1 MAGGKGGSTTSTVEV
16 PQYIEDAARRNLERA
31 DLISQ
36 IGYVPYFGPDVAAFT
51 PQQEAAFAG
60 TQQLAGAFGTPT
72 AANIGV
78 PAPQTFAGGVRGYS
92 SAPMFEQAQ
101 FELGRRRPAQ
111 KAFID
116 SLFID
121 PFSGAFN
128 PISTTPLDMGEVVD
142 TTTTTTPVTTTT
154 TTGVGGGPTPVIADD
169 FGNRGGVKVVNLGG
183 TDFAI
188 GGTALDLAGQ
198 PVDSLTDQEL
208 KYLADLGLAGT
219 VDFGLNDGTTFVP
232 FGDQPVFDEKGLD
245 VSEQN
250 ALRSRINAIRNLENE
265 RNRQRAS
272 GYGAEAASTGQSV
285 ADLARAVEA
294 ERDQRFGVTR
304 GGTATQYAG
313 GGIGDFYDP
322 RAGAFGQATATDIG
336 EGSFTADLTRSL
348 TDPNYNPE
356 GTVLSRALGDISFGN
371 IFGQPSQ
378 QAQNRYI
385 QEVRQRQLASDN
397 AAQRR
402 ESELVNLISGV
413 GGQGLLDSGVELAG
427 DQTMALERQFGTLTT
442 SEVVDQ
448 ANLEQKSIPL
458 GKGGKDQT
466 RKVLDKAAQEGNL
479 GAYVDSFMDKYG
491 GNLNQFQQDTGISN
505 AVMKDI
511 EKIAAAKGQ

>member
-31 DLISQ
+31 DLISK

-60 TQQLAGAFGTPT
+60 TQQLAGAFGAPT

-128 PISTTPLDMGEVVD
+128 PISTNPLDMGEVVD

-169 FGNRGGVKVVNLGG
+169 FGNRGGTSFTTYGGSQDVANQAVVDAFADYGARISAGEDVPPEDNPAFNAGIKAANENVVTTFRTKSGDTVRKTRGNLTQSDINSASAADQGRLAAESMLAAGIRNVGAGFAQDDPTTGFLGG
-183 TDFAI
+183 LQDAY
-188 GGTALDLAGQ
+188 GYTAQGPQTILGDVFSPTTAQTQARLDA
-198 PVDSLTDQEL
+198 EI
-208 KYLADLGLAGT
+208 AA
-219 VDFGLNDGTTFVP
+219 
-232 FGDQPVFDEKGLD
+232 
-245 VSEQN
+245 
-250 ALRSRINAIRNLENE
+250 
-265 RNRQRAS
+265 RA
-272 GYGAEAASTGQSV
+272 AAS
-285 ADLARAVEA
+285 E
-294 ERDQRFGVTR
+294 
-304 GGTATQYAG
+304 
-313 GGIGDFYDP
+313 
-322 RAGAFGQATATDIG
+322 
-336 EGSFTADLTRSL
+336 
-348 TDPNYNPE
+348 
-356 GTVLSRALGDISFGN
+356 
-371 IFGQPSQ
+371 
-378 QAQNRYI
+378 
-385 QEVRQRQLASDN
+385 N

-402 ESELVNLISGV
+402 ESELNRAIAEV
-413 GGQGLLDSGVELAG
+413 GGQELLDTGAQLAG
-427 DQTMALERQFGTLTT
+427 DQLMALERQFGTLTT

-491 GNLNQFQQDTGISN
+491 SNLDQFQQDTGISS

-511 EKIAAAKGQ
+511 EKIAVAKGQ

>member
-72 AANIGV
+72 TMDMGV

-142 TTTTTTPVTTTT
+142 TTSTTAPVISTTPVTTTT
-154 TTGVGGGPTPVIADD
+154 GGGGGPTRVIADD
-169 FGNRGGVKVVNLGG
+169 FGNRGGTSFTTYGGSQDVANQAVVDAFADFGQQVSDAVATGGTVNVEDNPAFNAGIKAANENVVTTFRTKSGDTVRKTRGSLTQSDINSASAADQGRLAAESMLAAGIRNVGAGFAQDDPTTGFLGG
-183 TDFAI
+183 LQDAYGYIAQGPQTILGDVFSPT
-188 GGTALDLAGQ
+188 TAQTQARLDA
-198 PVDSLTDQEL
+198 EI
-208 KYLADLGLAGT
+208 AA
-219 VDFGLNDGTTFVP
+219 
-232 FGDQPVFDEKGLD
+232 
-245 VSEQN
+245 
-250 ALRSRINAIRNLENE
+250 
-265 RNRQRAS
+265 RA
-272 GYGAEAASTGQSV
+272 AAS
-285 ADLARAVEA
+285 E
-294 ERDQRFGVTR
+294 
-304 GGTATQYAG
+304 
-313 GGIGDFYDP
+313 
-322 RAGAFGQATATDIG
+322 
-336 EGSFTADLTRSL
+336 
-348 TDPNYNPE
+348 
-356 GTVLSRALGDISFGN
+356 
-371 IFGQPSQ
+371 
-378 QAQNRYI
+378 
-385 QEVRQRQLASDN
+385 N

-402 ESELVNLISGV
+402 ENELNRAIAEV
-413 GGQGLLDSGVELAG
+413 GGQELLDTGAQLAG
-427 DQTMALERQFGTLTT
+427 DQIMALERQFGTLTT

-448 ANLEQKSIPL
+448 ANLDQKSIPL

-491 GNLNQFQQDTGISN
+491 SNLNQFQQDTGISS

>member
-72 AANIGV
+72 TMDMGV

-169 FGNRGGVKVVNLGG
+169 FGNRGGTSFTTYGGSQDVANQAIIDAFADYGKQITAGTAKPEDNPAFNAGIKAANENVVTTFRTKSGDTVRKTRGSLTQSDINSASAADQGRLAAESMLAAGIRNVGAGFAQDDPTTGFLGG
-183 TDFAI
+183 LQDAYGYIAQGPQTILGDVFSPT
-188 GGTALDLAGQ
+188 TAQTQARLDA
-198 PVDSLTDQEL
+198 EI
-208 KYLADLGLAGT
+208 AA
-219 VDFGLNDGTTFVP
+219 
-232 FGDQPVFDEKGLD
+232 
-245 VSEQN
+245 
-250 ALRSRINAIRNLENE
+250 
-265 RNRQRAS
+265 RA
-272 GYGAEAASTGQSV
+272 AAS
-285 ADLARAVEA
+285 E
-294 ERDQRFGVTR
+294 
-304 GGTATQYAG
+304 
-313 GGIGDFYDP
+313 
-322 RAGAFGQATATDIG
+322 
-336 EGSFTADLTRSL
+336 
-348 TDPNYNPE
+348 
-356 GTVLSRALGDISFGN
+356 
-371 IFGQPSQ
+371 
-378 QAQNRYI
+378 
-385 QEVRQRQLASDN
+385 N

-402 ESELVNLISGV
+402 ESELNRAIAEV
-413 GGQGLLDSGVELAG
+413 GGQELLDTGAQLAG

>member
-1 MAGGKGGSTTSTVEV
+1 MSGGKGGSTTSTVEV

-31 DLISQ
+31 DLISK

-72 AANIGV
+72 TMDMGV

-92 SAPMFEQAQ
+92 SAPMFEEAMDE
-101 FELGRRRPAQ
+101 FGRRRPAQ
-111 KAFID
+111 KDYIHQ
-116 SLFID
+116 LFID
-121 PFSGAFN
+121 PVSAAFT
-128 PISTTPLDMGEVVD
+128 PTSTTPLTVDDLVD

-154 TTGVGGGPTPVIADD
+154 TNGGGGGPTPVIADD
-169 FGNRGGVKVVNLGG
+169 FGNRGGTSFTTYGGSQDVANQAVVDAFADYGKEITAGTARPEDNPAFNAGIKAANENVVTTFETKDGKTVSKTRGSLTSSDISNASAEDQNRLAAESMLAAGIRNVGAGFAQDDPTTGFLGG
-183 TDFAI
+183 LQDAYGYIAQGPQTILGDVFSPTTAQTQARLDAEIAAI
-188 GGTALDLAGQ
+188 A
-198 PVDSLTDQEL
+198 
-208 KYLADLGLAGT
+208 
-219 VDFGLNDGTTFVP
+219 
-232 FGDQPVFDEKGLD
+232 
-245 VSEQN
+245 
-250 ALRSRINAIRNLENE
+250 
-265 RNRQRAS
+265 
-272 GYGAEAASTGQSV
+272 AAS
-285 ADLARAVEA
+285 E
-294 ERDQRFGVTR
+294 
-304 GGTATQYAG
+304 
-313 GGIGDFYDP
+313 
-322 RAGAFGQATATDIG
+322 
-336 EGSFTADLTRSL
+336 
-348 TDPNYNPE
+348 
-356 GTVLSRALGDISFGN
+356 
-371 IFGQPSQ
+371 
-378 QAQNRYI
+378 
-385 QEVRQRQLASDN
+385 N

-402 ESELVNLISGV
+402 ESELNRAIAEV
-413 GGQGLLDSGVELAG
+413 GGQELLDTGAQLAG

-511 EKIAAAKGQ
+511 EKIAAAKG

>member
-60 TQQLAGAFGTPT
+60 TQQLAGAFGTT
-72 AANIGV
+72 TTMDMGV

-154 TTGVGGGPTPVIADD
+154 TSGGGGGGGGPTPVIADD
-169 FGNRGGVKVVNLGG
+169 FGNRGGTSFTTYGGSQDVANQAIIDAFADYGKQITAGTAKPEDNPAFNAGIKAANENVVTTFRTKSGDTVRKTRGSLTQSDINSASAADQGRLAAESMLAAGIRNVGAGFAQDDPTTGFLGG
-183 TDFAI
+183 LQDAYGYIAQGPQTILGDVFSPT
-188 GGTALDLAGQ
+188 TAQTQARLDA
-198 PVDSLTDQEL
+198 EI
-208 KYLADLGLAGT
+208 AA
-219 VDFGLNDGTTFVP
+219 
-232 FGDQPVFDEKGLD
+232 
-245 VSEQN
+245 
-250 ALRSRINAIRNLENE
+250 
-265 RNRQRAS
+265 RA
-272 GYGAEAASTGQSV
+272 AAS
-285 ADLARAVEA
+285 E
-294 ERDQRFGVTR
+294 
-304 GGTATQYAG
+304 
-313 GGIGDFYDP
+313 
-322 RAGAFGQATATDIG
+322 
-336 EGSFTADLTRSL
+336 
-348 TDPNYNPE
+348 
-356 GTVLSRALGDISFGN
+356 
-371 IFGQPSQ
+371 
-378 QAQNRYI
+378 
-385 QEVRQRQLASDN
+385 N

-402 ESELVNLISGV
+402 ESELNRAIAEV
-413 GGQGLLDSGVELAG
+413 GGQELLDTGAQLAG
-427 DQTMALERQFGTLTT
+427 DQTMALESQFGTLTT

-448 ANLEQKSIPL
+448 ANLDQKSIPL

-511 EKIAAAKGQ
+511 EKIAAAKG

>member
-31 DLISQ
+31 DLISK

-72 AANIGV
+72 TMDMGV

-154 TTGVGGGPTPVIADD
+154 TSGGGGGGGGPTPVIADD
-169 FGNRGGVKVVNLGG
+169 FGNRGGTSFTTYGGSQDVANQAIIDAFADYGKQITAGTAKPEDNPAFNAGIKAANENVVTTFRTKSGDTVRKTRGSLTQSDINSASAADQGRLAAESMLAAGIRNVGAGFAQDDPTTGFLGG
-183 TDFAI
+183 LQDAYGYIAQGPQTILGDVFSPT
-188 GGTALDLAGQ
+188 TAQTQARLDA
-198 PVDSLTDQEL
+198 EI
-208 KYLADLGLAGT
+208 AA
-219 VDFGLNDGTTFVP
+219 
-232 FGDQPVFDEKGLD
+232 
-245 VSEQN
+245 
-250 ALRSRINAIRNLENE
+250 
-265 RNRQRAS
+265 RA
-272 GYGAEAASTGQSV
+272 AAS
-285 ADLARAVEA
+285 E
-294 ERDQRFGVTR
+294 
-304 GGTATQYAG
+304 
-313 GGIGDFYDP
+313 
-322 RAGAFGQATATDIG
+322 
-336 EGSFTADLTRSL
+336 
-348 TDPNYNPE
+348 
-356 GTVLSRALGDISFGN
+356 
-371 IFGQPSQ
+371 
-378 QAQNRYI
+378 
-385 QEVRQRQLASDN
+385 N

-402 ESELVNLISGV
+402 ESELNRAIAEV
-413 GGQGLLDSGVELAG
+413 GGQELLDTGAQLAG

-448 ANLEQKSIPL
+448 ANLDQKSIPL